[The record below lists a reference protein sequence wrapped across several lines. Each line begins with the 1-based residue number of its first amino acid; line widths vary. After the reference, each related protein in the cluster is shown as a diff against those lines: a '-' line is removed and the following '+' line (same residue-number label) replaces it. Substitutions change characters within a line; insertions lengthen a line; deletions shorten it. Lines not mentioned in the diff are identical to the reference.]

1 MNKTCPEHKEYYT
14 GCTSCQHD
22 CIDENEELKSELSA
36 YKLLLDSAHM
46 ILLNA
51 NDFFGWACAD
61 AVELDV
67 TDLSWVIPI
76 VKKYG
81 VEGVEACMT
90 YIRQCFPV
98 KEIRTERFEKAYDEI
113 EELKPKVYS
122 EEKV

>member
-1 MNKTCPEHKEYYT
+1 MEVDADKFLSCLKAGVSFVARKIMNT
-14 GCTSCQHD
+14 
-22 CIDENEELKSELSA
+22 ELKSELAA

-81 VEGVEACMT
+81 DDGVSACMH
-90 YIRQCFPV
+90 YVRQQLPLQ
-98 KEIRTERFEKAYDEI
+98 KYLTEEEHKAYKEL

-122 EEKV
+122 ESEK